1 MTRMIVNQSNKGT
14 MNKIIQQKSLDFRIR
29 KFLEGKNLEDRYA
42 IKELSRWHTLMTLS
56 CPTGKKEF
64 AEKHNLDIE
73 NGTLT
78 IPEFIELVKGEFG
91 SKTIARLEELI
102 KDEDNF
108 KKKSTTWFG
117 RY

>member
-1 MTRMIVNQSNKGT
+1 MTRMIVNQRNKGT
-14 MNKIIQQKSLDFRIR
+14 MNKIVQQKSLDFRIR
-29 KFLEGKNLEDRYA
+29 KFLEGKNLEDRYP
-42 IKELSRWHTLMTLS
+42 IKELSRGHTLITLS

-78 IPEFIELVKGEFG
+78 IPEFIELVKDEFG
-91 SKTIARLEELI
+91 SKAIARLAELI

-108 KKKSTTWFG
+108 KKKPTIWFG
-117 RY
+117 RS

>member
-1 MTRMIVNQSNKGT
+1 

-78 IPEFIELVKGEFG
+78 IPEFIELVKDEFG
-91 SKTIARLEELI
+91 SKAIARLQELI

-108 KKKSTTWFG
+108 KKKATTWLG